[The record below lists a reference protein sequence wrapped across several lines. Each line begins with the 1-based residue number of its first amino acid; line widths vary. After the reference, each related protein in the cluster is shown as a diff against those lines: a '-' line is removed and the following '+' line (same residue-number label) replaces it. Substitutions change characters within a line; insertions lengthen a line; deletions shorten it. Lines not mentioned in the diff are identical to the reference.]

1 MTDPNTPDPTQP
13 PPYSPGGYGQPG
25 PAPTGGYGPPG
36 GYTQPGQPGG
46 YSQPGQPGQ
55 YPPPGGYAQAPVT
68 QSDER
73 TWATLGHAGGIFIGF
88 VAGLIVY
95 LIYKDRSAYLRDQ
108 GREALNFQIT
118 VAIATVALLIVTTI
132 ITAVTLGIGGVLLPL
147 AYLPLLGQL
156 IFGILAAV
164 AANKHENYRYPF
176 TLRLVK

>member
-36 GYTQPGQPGG
+36 GYTQPGSAQPG
-46 YSQPGQPGQ
+46 QPGQPGQ

-118 VAIATVALLIVTTI
+118 VAIATFALLIITTI
-132 ITAVTLGIGGVLLPL
+132 ITAVTFGIGGVLLPL
-147 AYLPLLGQL
+147 VYLPLLGQL